1 MKIDNSQLNLFI
13 NCPRAY
19 RNRHILKLRKAVDD
33 EREMYLNWGGAIHKA
48 LEAYYK
54 IKGREEALKIF
65 NETYPPL
72 EGDKVRTPNNGI
84 TLLNNY
90 FNYYEGNT
98 NELGDK
104 NLTTLEVEIKD
115 TFMIGDV
122 EWLVKIDRVVKC
134 NAGIFCQ
141 DHKST
146 TKSLYTFFN
155 NFTPNMQVS
164 GYVDYCIRKYGQC
177 SGFMPNVLWYGQ
189 RERAYKGEPAGFH
202 CQFQRDI
209 VNRTK
214 EQIDDFEKNVIY
226 WANRLQIALDTNEWG
241 KNESNCSRCAFR
253 EMCSSCDDQNVV
265 ETIYEK
271 YNPLEY
277 LND

>member
-1 MKIDNSQLNLFI
+1 MKIDNSQLVQFI

-19 RNRHILKLRKAVDD
+19 RNRYILKLRKAVDD
-33 EREMYLNWGGAIHKA
+33 DREMYLNWGKALHSA

-54 IKGREEALKIF
+54 GNAKEESLKIF
-65 NETYPPL
+65 SDTYTPIDT
-72 EGDKVRTPNNGI
+72 DKIRTPANGI
-84 TLLNNY
+84 TLLTNY

-104 NLTTLEVEIKD
+104 NMTTLGVEIKD

-122 EWLVKIDRVVKC
+122 EWLVKIDRVVKN
-134 NAGIFCQ
+134 NAGVWCL

-155 NFTPNMQVS
+155 NFNPNSQVS

-177 SGFMPNVLWYGQ
+177 SGFIPNVLYYGQ
-189 RERAYKGEPAGFH
+189 RERAYKGEPAGFY

-214 EQIDDFEKNVIY
+214 EQIDDFEKNVLY
-226 WANRLQIALDTNEWG
+226 WTKKLQVAIDSNEFG
-241 KNESNCSRCAFR
+241 KNESNCSRCGFR
-253 EMCSSCDDQNVV
+253 ELCVSVDDENVKD
-265 ETIYEK
+265 TIYEV

-277 LND
+277 LEA